1 MSMIT
6 WFFAAVFAAAQPP
19 AVLNYAT
26 SCAVIDANSADG
38 YVTNLSTNTYQVTG
52 PVRFVFSS
60 PNDMSRPA
68 IVYTANGIIPAGQTV
83 RIARVKLAF
92 QARPEETCQFEI
104 KDAVR
109 KP

>member
-1 MSMIT
+1 MNMMA
-6 WFFAAVFAAAQPP
+6 WFFAAAFAAAQPP

-26 SCAVIDANSADG
+26 SCAIIDANSADG

-68 IVYTANGIIPAGQTV
+68 IAYTANSMIQGGQTV
-83 RIARVKLAF
+83 RVARVKLAF
-92 QARPEETCQFEI
+92 QPRPEETCHFEI